1 MNRQPAFLVLILLLI
16 SIGLSSIYY
25 RHVHNGVPLSP
36 GQRIDVWQV
45 EAEVSFI
52 GVGLPATVRL
62 AIPRQKQFEI
72 KAEYTASPAYGV
84 TLSRNADAPNVLW
97 SKNQVEGLQTL
108 YYKANFKNA
117 LNVPADSPPLLP
129 LESLVEEPEP
139 YHSSAVTILKEARA
153 RSGNQKTLVQQLQKV
168 LNSQTQNSSM
178 LLSRYSRTKAF
189 RVLLDYAGIPAKIV
203 RGLQLEDERRNQ
215 RLIPLVKVYADN
227 EWQIINVGSRALD
240 EELPLLIWVEDQ
252 PSALDVE
259 GGTDSKLRFSIS
271 NFRTSAVQEANLVA
285 QQNSWPFGLYS
296 LPIAEQN
303 LFRSILLIPIGALVV
318 VFFRILVG
326 LRCSGTFMPV
336 LMATAFIQTEL
347 LNGILSFSL
356 VVAAGLVIRSYLSHL
371 NLLMVS
377 RISAVVLVV
386 IGIII
391 MFTVFAFRM
400 GLTEALTITFFPMII
415 MAWTIERM
423 SILWEE
429 EGPREVLI
437 QGGGS
442 LFIAVV
448 AYLLM
453 DNGWVRHWA
462 FNFLGVHALVMATIL
477 IIGQYTGYRLTE
489 LKRFRPLG

>member
-1 MNRQPAFLVLILLLI
+1 MNRQPAFIVLILLLI
-16 SIGLSSIYY
+16 SLGLGSIYY

-45 EAEVSFI
+45 EAEVSFEGI
-52 GVGLPATVRL
+52 GLPVTVRL
-62 AIPRQKQFEI
+62 AIPRQKQFEV

-84 TLSRNADAPNVLW
+84 NLSRTVEAPHVLW
-97 SKNQVEGLQTL
+97 SKNQVDGPQTL
-108 YYKANFKNA
+108 YYKANFKSA
-117 LNVPADSPPLLP
+117 LNVESDPAPTPTNEP
-129 LESLVEEPEP
+129 IIEEPEP
-139 YHSSAVTILKEARA
+139 YHSSAISILEAA
-153 RSGNQKTLVQQLQKV
+153 KAKSGNQRTMVQQLVQA
-168 LNSQTQNSSM
+168 LNSDDQNSAM

-189 RVLLDYAGIPAKIV
+189 DVLLNYAGIPAKIV

-227 EWQIINVGSRALD
+227 EWQIYNVGARALD
-240 EELPLLIWVEDQ
+240 ETLPLLIWVEDQ
-252 PSALDVE
+252 PSGLDVE
-259 GGTDSKLRFSIS
+259 GGTNSRLRFSIS
-271 NFRTSAVQEANLVA
+271 KYRTSAVQEANAVA
-285 QQNSWPFGLYS
+285 SQNAWPLGLYS

-356 VVAAGLVIRSYLSHL
+356 VVAAGLIIRSYLSHL

-429 EGPREVLI
+429 EGAREVMI

-442 LFIAVV
+442 LFIATV

-462 FNFLGVHALVMATIL
+462 FNFLGVHALVMAAIL

>member
-1 MNRQPAFLVLILLLI
+1 VNRQPAFIILILLLL
-16 SIGLSSIYY
+16 GLGLGSIYH
-25 RHVHNGVPLSP
+25 RHVHDGVPLSP

-45 EAEVSFI
+45 EAEVSFT
-52 GVGLPATVRL
+52 GVDLPVTVRL
-62 AIPRQKQFEI
+62 AIPKQKQFEV
-72 KAEYTASPAYGV
+72 KDEYTASPAYGV
-84 TLSRNADAPNVLW
+84 SLTRETDAPHVIW
-97 SKNQVEGLQTL
+97 SKDQVEGPQTL

-117 LNVPADSPPLLP
+117 LTIPDEAPPLLTDTP
-129 LESLVEEPEP
+129 IDEEPEP
-139 YHSSAVTILKEARA
+139 YQSSIASILEAAKA
-153 RSGNQKTLVQQLQKV
+153 RSGNQETLVQQLIYA
-168 LNSQTQNSSM
+168 LNSDDQNTAM
-178 LLSRYSRTKAF
+178 LLSRYPRTRAF
-189 RVLLDYAGIPAKIV
+189 ELLLNNASIPAKIV

-215 RLIPLVKVYADN
+215 RLIPLVKVYAN
-227 EWQIINVGSRALD
+227 QQWQIYNVGSRTLD
-240 EELPLLIWVEDQ
+240 ETLPVLIWVEDQ

-259 GGTDSKLRFSIS
+259 GGTNSRLRFSIS
-271 NFRTSAVQEANLVA
+271 KYRTSAVQEANAVA
-285 QQNSWPFGLYS
+285 GERAWPLGLYS

-386 IGIII
+386 IGIIVL
-391 MFTVFAFRM
+391 FTSFAFRM

-429 EGPREVLI
+429 EGAREVMV

-442 LFIAVV
+442 LLIAVV
-448 AYLLM
+448 AYLMM

-462 FNFLGVHALVMATIL
+462 FNFLGVHALVMAAIL
-477 IIGQYTGYRLTE
+477 MIGQYTGYRLTE